1 MEVIVHHDWK
11 HIHANLL
18 LALMYEKLGEQG
30 LQRKHLAISKVKRMR
45 ELNLMPPK
53 NNIPKN
59 FRTSALEI
67 KLEIIDFKAVNTKD
81 QQLSADHEDNLYFE
95 FIDFLLDNMLYD
107 LADSCLLYVATHT
120 TERYLLTLAKIR
132 GFQGR

>member
-1 MEVIVHHDWK
+1 
-11 HIHANLL
+11 
-18 LALMYEKLGEQG
+18 
-30 LQRKHLAISKVKRMR
+30 MR

-59 FRTSALEI
+59 FRTSPLEM

-81 QQLSADHEDNLYFE
+81 QQLSADHADNLYFE

-107 LADSCLLYVATHT
+107 LADSCLLYVANHT